1 MKALFLRESFIG
13 SRYSVAR
20 VFLYRRFKVK
30 VLFLRES
37 FIGFQYSV
45 AVCSFREDRSES
57 YFFARIIQR
66 IYILGNPR
74 STFGLGLKSCTKV
87 RFE

>member
-13 SRYSVAR
+13 SGYSVAR

-45 AVCSFREDRSES
+45 AVCSFR
-57 YFFARIIQR
+57 
-66 IYILGNPR
+66 
-74 STFGLGLKSCTKV
+74 
-87 RFE
+87 